1 MSANALKIG
10 VQSFGRFL
18 SGMVMPNIGAFIAW
32 GLITA
37 LFIPTGW
44 MPNEKLASLVG
55 PMITYL
61 LPLLIGYSGGKIVGG
76 DRGAVAGAVT
86 TMGVIVGS
94 DIPMFLGAMIAGPLG
109 GLAITKFDQKVH
121 GKIKPGFEMLVNN
134 FSLGIIAMLVA
145 IIAYVVI
152 GPVVSSVTQ
161 ALAAG
166 VGWIVDKSLLPL
178 VSIIVEP
185 AKILFLNN
193 AINHGVFTPL
203 GADQAAKFG
212 SSIYYLI
219 ETNPGPGLG
228 ILLAYIVA
236 GKGTAQK
243 SAYGAAIIHFF
254 GGIHEIYFPY
264 ILMKPRLV
272 IAVIA
277 GGMVGVGFNMVTG
290 NALAGPP
297 SPGSVFAL
305 TLMSTKGMGIVLTLG
320 SIAASAVTSFL
331 IGSVIVRKEASES
344 DDLEAAK
351 SAVASTKAQAKGQ
364 TLPRQPGTVVAGS
377 VRSIVVACDAGMGS
391 SAMGATVLRGKVNDA
406 GLNIEVTNAAIN
418 DLNHADI
425 VITQN
430 ELTDRARAKLPSAQH
445 FSIDNF
451 MDASFYDE
459 LVAKITRK
467 PESTEKDIQAPG
479 PQDNQAAEQDS
490 LTVSPQ
496 QVLLNAQVTTKADAL
511 ELISQNLSALGLVRG
526 DYVNAL
532 LAREEKVSTYLIN
545 GVAIPHGVNEAKQ
558 QVIQTGVFIVQA
570 PQGVVWNSKGDVAR
584 LIVGIS
590 AKGKDHLSLLQR
602 LTNVVMDEA
611 VAQQLATTTNKNDIL
626 DALNTA
632 AQTAPVQQEDLS
644 VVAQAQVVDVEGM
657 HARPAS
663 LISEKAAEF
672 SETDIRIRNDQRTAI
687 AKSMASILS
696 MGANHGD
703 VLTIS
708 AQGPEAEP
716 AVQVLA
722 EMINQGLDNE
732 AEQDTASYQPLAVLS
747 ALPDVRCRLTLSG
760 SAASPGITMAP
771 AFRLQA
777 DKMEYEEDAQDPKAE
792 ANLLGTALTEAARQ
806 LDDLRDNLKSRAP
819 NESAILRA
827 QKQLLKDEL
836 VLTDS
841 EKFIE
846 SGKTAAWSFHQ
857 AIDKQVASLKTVD
870 NERLRARI
878 ADLLDV
884 RDRVLALLVP
894 TAAAADYPKTDFIL
908 VAKDLTPSQTAGLHG
923 LKVRGICTE
932 LGGPNSHMAI
942 LARALG
948 IPAVV
953 GLGEG
958 TLENVDDGESIIVDP
973 QASSIYVD
981 PDEVTQKNGVQWI
994 EKWEQIRKAE
1004 DEQKHKPAETLD
1016 GRHIDVVCNIAK
1028 PEDAKLVLENGGE
1041 GVGLLRT
1048 EFLFESSTAEPTV
1061 EAQCDSLK
1069 AIVAELGSRQLIVR
1083 TADIGGDKPVSWLHI
1098 PHENNPFLGM
1108 RGIRLS
1114 FKYEAMFR
1122 RQLEAIYRTAIWQKE
1137 TTGSTGLHIMFPM
1150 IGRISEWKKAR
1161 DIAERVRLQ
1170 VDAPRLPLGI
1180 MIEVPSAVMVAE
1192 DLAKEVDF
1200 FSIGSNDLTQYTM
1213 AIDRLHPDLSNE
1225 ADSYHPAL
1233 VKMIEM
1239 TVKAAQTHG
1248 KWVGVCGNAAAN
1260 PNMAALLV
1268 GLGVTELSVSP
1279 ADTASVK
1286 NMIRAVSYRKLQ
1298 EKAIK
1303 ALQLESS
1310 EAVMALY
1317 KSNADLL

>member
-1 MSANALKIG
+1 MPGHTLKVG

-37 LFIPTGW
+37 LFIPSGW
-44 MPNEKLASLVG
+44 LPNEKLASLVG
-55 PMITYL
+55 PIITYL
-61 LPLLIGYSGGKIVGG
+61 LPLLIGYTGGKIVGG

-94 DIPMFLGAMIAGPLG
+94 DIPMFMGAMIAGPLG

-134 FSLGIIAMLVA
+134 FSLGIISMLVA
-145 IIAYVVI
+145 LIAYAII
-152 GPVVSSVTQ
+152 GPLVSIVTK

-166 VGWIVDKSLLPL
+166 VGWIVNMSLLPL

-203 GADQAAKFG
+203 GAEQAAKTG
-212 SSIYYLI
+212 ASIYYMI

-228 ILLAYIVA
+228 ILLAYMVA

-243 SAYGAAIIHFF
+243 SAYGAAIIEFF

-264 ILMKPRLV
+264 VLMKPRLI

-290 NALAGPP
+290 NALVGPP

-305 TLMSTKGMGIVLTLG
+305 TLMSTKGMGIVLTLI
-320 SIAASAVTSFL
+320 SITVSAVTSFL
-331 IGSVIVRKEASES
+331 IGSVIIRKDASES
-344 DDLEAAK
+344 DDLEAARA
-351 SAVASTKAQAKGQ
+351 AVASSKAEAKGQ
-364 TLPRQPGTVVAGS
+364 AIPIAAGS
-377 VRSIVVACDAGMGS
+377 IRSIVVACDAGMGS
-391 SAMGATVLRGKVNDA
+391 SAMGATVLRGKVRDA
-406 GLNIEVTNAAIN
+406 GLDIEVTNAAIN
-418 DLNHADI
+418 DLKDADI

-430 ELTDRARAKLPSAQH
+430 ELTDRARSKLPSAQH

-459 LVAKITRK
+459 LVAKITQK
-467 PESTEKDIQAPG
+467 PEIPEAVVQAPAS
-479 PQDNQAAEQDS
+479 QNDKTADEDTLS
-490 LTVSPQ
+490 VSPQ
-496 QVLLNAQVTTKADAL
+496 QILLNAQVTTKDDAL
-511 ELISQNLSALGLVRG
+511 ELISQNLSSLGFVSG
-526 DYVNAL
+526 DYLDAL
-532 LAREEKVSTYLIN
+532 VGREEKVSTYLIN
-545 GVAIPHGVNEAKQ
+545 GVAIPHGVNEAKE
-558 QVIQTGVFIVQA
+558 QVIETGVFIVQA
-570 PQGVVWNSKGDVAR
+570 PQGIVWNTKGDVAR
-584 LIVGIS
+584 LIVGIA

-611 VAQQLATTTNKNDIL
+611 IAEQLATTTHKNDIL
-626 DALNTA
+626 QALNTKDQA
-632 AQTAPVQQEDLS
+632 APEQLEDFS
-644 VVAQAQVVDVEGM
+644 VAAEAQVVDAQGM

-663 LISEKAAEF
+663 LISEQASKF
-672 SETDIRIRNDQRTAI
+672 SGTDIRIRNDQRTAT
-687 AKSMASILS
+687 AKSMASLLS

-708 AQGPEAEP
+708 AEGPEAEQ

-722 EMINQGLDNE
+722 QMIRQGLDNE
-732 AEQDTASYQPLAVLS
+732 EEQATASYNPLTVLS
-747 ALPDVRCRLTLSG
+747 PLPDVQCRLALKG

-777 DKMEYEEDAQDPKAE
+777 GKMKFEEYGQNPKEEAK
-792 ANLLGTALTEAARQ
+792 LFSTALTEAARQ
-806 LDDLRDNLKSRAP
+806 LDKLKANLQSRAP
-819 NESAILRA
+819 NEAAILHA
-827 QKQLLKDEL
+827 QKQLLQDEL

-841 EKFIE
+841 ERFIVN
-846 SGKTAAWSFHQ
+846 GKTAAWSFHQ
-857 AIDKQVASLKTVD
+857 AIEKQVGSLKTVD

-878 ADLLDV
+878 ADLIDV
-884 RDRVLALLVP
+884 RDRVVALMVP
-894 TAAAADYPKTDFIL
+894 AVSAVTYPQTDFIL
-908 VAKDLTPSQTAGLHG
+908 MARDLTPSQTAGLHG

-948 IPAVV
+948 LPAVV

-958 TLENVDDGESIIVDP
+958 ALADIEDGELIIVDP

-981 PDEVTQKNGVQWI
+981 PDEATQKNGVKWI
-994 EKWEQIRKAE
+994 EQWEQIRTAE
-1004 DEQKHKPAETLD
+1004 DAQKHKAAETLD

-1028 PEDAKLVLENGGE
+1028 PEDAKLVIDDGGE

-1048 EFLFESSTAEPTV
+1048 EFLFESSATEPPV
-1061 EAQCDSLK
+1061 EQQCEALK
-1069 AIVAELGSRQLIVR
+1069 AIIKELGNRQLVVR
-1083 TADIGGDKPVSWLHI
+1083 TLDIGGDKGVSWLHM
-1098 PHENNPFLGM
+1098 PHEDNPFLGM

-1114 FKYEAMFR
+1114 FKYEDIFK
-1122 RQLEAIYRTAIWQKE
+1122 RQLESIYRAAIWQKE

-1150 IGRISEWKKAR
+1150 IGRMSEWRKAR
-1161 DIAERVRLQ
+1161 DIAESVRLQ
-1170 VDAPRLPLGI
+1170 LNAPQLPLGI

-1192 DLAKEVDF
+1192 HLAKEVDF
-1200 FSIGSNDLTQYTM
+1200 FSIGSNDLTQYTL
-1213 AIDRLHPDLSNE
+1213 AIDRLHPDLCRD

-1233 VKMIEM
+1233 VKMVEM
-1239 TVKAAQTHG
+1239 TVRAAQAHG

-1260 PNMAALLV
+1260 PSLATLLV

-1279 ADTASVK
+1279 ANVGAVK
-1286 NMIRAVSYRKLQ
+1286 NIIRAVSYNKLQ
-1298 EKAIK
+1298 EKANK
-1303 ALQLESS
+1303 ALQLGSS

-1317 KSNADLL
+1317 KTNDDLL

>member
-1 MSANALKIG
+1 MSDNALKIG
-10 VQSFGRFL
+10 IQSFGRFL

-37 LFIPTGW
+37 LFIPSGW
-44 MPNEKLASLVG
+44 LPNEKLASLVG
-55 PMITYL
+55 PIITYL
-61 LPLLIGYSGGKIVGG
+61 LPLLIGYTGGKIVGG

-94 DIPMFLGAMIAGPLG
+94 DIPMFMGAMIAGPLG

-134 FSLGIIAMLVA
+134 FSLGIISMMVALIAYA
-145 IIAYVVI
+145 II
-152 GPVVSSVTQ
+152 GPLVSALTK

-166 VGWIVDKSLLPL
+166 VGWIVNMSLLPL
-178 VSIIVEP
+178 VSILVEP

-203 GADQAAKFG
+203 GAEQAAKTG
-212 SSIYYLI
+212 ASIYYLI

-228 ILLAYIVA
+228 ILLAYMVA

-264 ILMKPRLV
+264 ILMKPRLI

-290 NALAGPP
+290 NALVGPP

-305 TLMSTKGMGIVLTLG
+305 TLMSTKGMGIVLTLS
-320 SIAASAVTSFL
+320 SIAVSAVISFL
-331 IGSVIVRKEASES
+331 IGSVIIRKDASES
-344 DDLEAAK
+344 DDLESAK
-351 SAVASTKAQAKGQ
+351 AAVASSKAEAKGQ
-364 TLPRQPGTVVAGS
+364 APTVAAGS

-391 SAMGATVLRGKVNDA
+391 SAMGASVLRGKVREA
-406 GLNIEVTNAAIN
+406 GLDIEVTNAAIN
-418 DLNHADI
+418 DLKDADI

-430 ELTDRARAKLPSAQH
+430 ELTARARTKLPSAQH

-451 MDASFYDE
+451 MDAGFYDE
-459 LVAKITRK
+459 LVTKITQK
-467 PESTEKDIQAPG
+467 PETVVQASAS
-479 PQDNQAAEQDS
+479 QNNKTDAEDT

-496 QVLLNAQVTTKADAL
+496 QILLDAKVATKEDVIK
-511 ELISQNLSALGLVRG
+511 LISQKLSALGLVSG
-526 DYVNAL
+526 DYLDAL

-545 GVAIPHGVNEAKQ
+545 GVAIPHGINEAKQ
-558 QVIQTGVFIVQA
+558 QVIQSGVFIVQV
-570 PQGVVWNSKGDVAR
+570 PQGVTWNSKGDVAR
-584 LIVGIS
+584 LIVGIA

-611 VAQQLATTTNKNDIL
+611 VAERLATTTNKADIL
-626 DALNTA
+626 QALNTEALA
-632 AQTAPVQQEDLS
+632 APAQQADLS
-644 VVAQAQVVDVEGM
+644 VVAQAQVVDAQGM

-663 LISEKAAEF
+663 LISEKAAKF
-672 SETDIRIRNDQRTAI
+672 SGTEIRIRNDRRTAT
-687 AKSMASILS
+687 AKSMASLLS
-696 MGANHGD
+696 MGADHGD

-708 AQGPEAEP
+708 ADGPEAEQ

-722 EMINQGLDNE
+722 EMIRQGLDNE
-732 AEQDTASYQPLAVLS
+732 EEQANASYNPLTVLS
-747 ALPDVRCRLTLSG
+747 ALPDVQCRLSLKG

-777 DKMEYEEDAQDPKAE
+777 GKIKFEEYGQEPKEEAK
-792 ANLLGTALTEAARQ
+792 LFSTALTEAARQ
-806 LDDLRDNLKSRAP
+806 LDKLKANLQSRAP
-819 NESAILRA
+819 NEAAILHA
-827 QKQLLKDEL
+827 QKQLLQDEL

-841 EKFIE
+841 EKFIVN
-846 SGKTAAWSFHQ
+846 GKTAAWSFHQ
-857 AIDKQVASLKTVD
+857 AIEKQVGSLKTVD

-878 ADLLDV
+878 ADLIDV
-884 RDRVLALLVP
+884 RDRVLALMVP
-894 TAAAADYPKTDFIL
+894 AVSAVEYPQTDFIL
-908 VAKDLTPSQTAGLHG
+908 LAKDLTPSQTAGLHG

-948 IPAVV
+948 LPAVV

-958 TLENVDDGESIIVDP
+958 ALANIEDGELIIVDP

-981 PDEVTQKNGVQWI
+981 PDEATQKNGVKWIDQW
-994 EKWEQIRKAE
+994 EEIRTAE
-1004 DEQKHKPAETLD
+1004 DAQKHNAAETLD
-1016 GRHIDVVCNIAK
+1016 GRHIDVVCNIAR
-1028 PEDAKLVLENGGE
+1028 PEDAKLVLDDGGE

-1048 EFLFESSTAEPTV
+1048 EFLFESSSTEPPV
-1061 EAQCDSLK
+1061 EKQCEALK
-1069 AIVAELGSRQLIVR
+1069 TIINELGSRQLVVR
-1083 TADIGGDKPVSWLHI
+1083 TLDIGGDKAVSWLHM
-1098 PHENNPFLGM
+1098 PQEDNPFLGM

-1114 FKYEAMFR
+1114 FKYEDIFK

-1150 IGRISEWKKAR
+1150 IGRMSEWRKAR
-1161 DIAERVRLQ
+1161 DIAESVRSQLN
-1170 VDAPRLPLGI
+1170 APRLPLGI

-1192 DLAKEVDF
+1192 HLAKEVDF
-1200 FSIGSNDLTQYTM
+1200 FSIGSNDLTQYTL
-1213 AIDRLHPDLSNE
+1213 AIDRLHPDLCSE

-1233 VKMIEM
+1233 VKMVKT
-1239 TVKAAQTHG
+1239 TVEAAQAHG
-1248 KWVGVCGNAAAN
+1248 KWVGVCGNAASN
-1260 PNMAALLV
+1260 PSLATLLV

-1279 ADTASVK
+1279 ANVGAVK
-1286 NMIRAVSYRKLQ
+1286 NIIRAVSYRKLQ
-1298 EKAIK
+1298 EKVNK
-1303 ALQLESS
+1303 ALQLDSS

-1317 KSNADLL
+1317 KTNDDLL

>member
-1 MSANALKIG
+1 MSGNAMKVG

-44 MPNEKLASLVG
+44 LPNEKLASLVG
-55 PMITYL
+55 PMIKYL
-61 LPLLIGYSGGKIVGG
+61 LPLLIGYTGGKMVGG

-109 GLAITKFDQKVH
+109 GLAITKFDQQVH

-134 FSLGIIAMLVA
+134 FSLGIISMVVALIAYA
-145 IIAYVVI
+145 II
-152 GPVVSSVTQ
+152 GPLVSSLTK
-161 ALAAG
+161 ALASG
-166 VGWIVDKSLLPL
+166 VGWIVNMSLLPL

-203 GADQAAKFG
+203 GAEQSAKVG
-212 SSIYYLI
+212 ASIYYMI

-228 ILLAYIVA
+228 ILLAYMVA

-290 NALAGPP
+290 NALVGPP

-305 TLMSTKGMGIVLTLG
+305 TLMSTKGMGIVLTLS
-320 SIAASAVTSFL
+320 SIAVSAVTSFL
-331 IGSVIVRKEASES
+331 IGSVIVRKDASES

-351 SAVASTKAQAKGQ
+351 AAVASSKAEAKGQ
-364 TLPRQPGTVVAGS
+364 ATPVAAGS

-391 SAMGATVLRGKVNDA
+391 SAMGATVLRGKVKDA
-406 GLNIEVTNAAIN
+406 GLKIEVTNAAIN
-418 DLNHADI
+418 DLKDADI

-451 MDASFYDE
+451 MDASFYDD
-459 LVAKITRK
+459 LVAKIV
-467 PESTEKDIQAPG
+467 QAPAK
-479 PQDNQAAEQDS
+479 QNDQAVAEDP
-490 LTVSPQ
+490 LTVGQQQILVSPQ
-496 QVLLNAQVTTKADAL
+496 QILLNAQVTTKDDVL

-526 DYVNAL
+526 DYLDAL

-545 GVAIPHGVNEAKQ
+545 GAAIPHGVNEAKQ
-558 QVIQTGVFIVQA
+558 QVIQTGVFIVQV
-570 PQGVVWNSKGDVAR
+570 PQGVVWNAKGDVAR
-584 LIVGIS
+584 LIVGIA

-611 VAQQLATTTNKNDIL
+611 VAEQLATTTHKNDIFQ
-626 DALNTA
+626 ALNA
-632 AQTAPVQQEDLS
+632 KEQTAPVQQEDYS

-663 LISEKAAEF
+663 LISEQAAKF
-672 SETDIRIRNDQRTAI
+672 SGTDIRIRNDQRTAI
-687 AKSMASILS
+687 AKSMASLLS
-696 MGANHGD
+696 MGANQGD
-703 VLTIS
+703 VLIIS
-708 AQGPEAEP
+708 AQGPEAEQ

-722 EMINQGLDNE
+722 EMIRQGLDNE
-732 AEQDTASYQPLAVLS
+732 EEQANASYHPLTVLS
-747 ALPDVRCRLTLSG
+747 ALPDVQCRLTLKG

-777 DKMEYEEDAQDPKAE
+777 GKMRYEEEAQDPKEE
-792 ANLLGTALTEAARQ
+792 AKLFSTALTEAAQQ
-806 LDDLRDNLKSRAP
+806 LDELKANLQSRAP
-819 NESAILRA
+819 NEAAILHA
-827 QKQLLKDEL
+827 QKQLLQDEL

-841 EKFIE
+841 EKFIVN
-846 SGKTAAWSFHQ
+846 GKTAAWSFHQ
-857 AIDKQVASLKTVD
+857 AIEKQVESLKTVD

-878 ADLLDV
+878 ADLIDV
-884 RDRVLALLVP
+884 RDRVLALMVP
-894 TAAAADYPKTDFIL
+894 AVSAVDYPQTDFIL
-908 VAKDLTPSQTAGLHG
+908 MTKDLTPSQTAGLYG

-958 TLENVDDGESIIVDP
+958 ALKNIEDGEYIIVDP
-973 QASSIYVD
+973 QASSIYID
-981 PDEVTQKNGVQWI
+981 PDEATQKNGVAWI
-994 EKWEQIRKAE
+994 EQWEQIRKAE
-1004 DEQKHKPAETLD
+1004 DAQKHKAAETLD

-1028 PEDAKLVLENGGE
+1028 PEDAKLVLDNGGE

-1061 EAQCDSLK
+1061 EAQCASLK
-1069 AIVAELGSRQLIVR
+1069 AIVEELGGRQLIVR

-1114 FKYEAMFR
+1114 FKYEDMFR
-1122 RQLEAIYRTAIWQKE
+1122 RQLEAIYQTAIWQKE

-1150 IGRISEWKKAR
+1150 IGRMSEWRKAR
-1161 DIAERVRLQ
+1161 DIADRIRLQ
-1170 VDAPRLPLGI
+1170 LNAPQLPLGI

-1192 DLAKEVDF
+1192 HLAKEVDF
-1200 FSIGSNDLTQYTM
+1200 FSIGSNDLTQYTL
-1213 AIDRLHPDLSNE
+1213 AIDRLHPDLCSE

-1233 VKMIEM
+1233 VKMVEM
-1239 TVKAAQTHG
+1239 TVSAAQAHG

-1260 PNMAALLV
+1260 PSLATLLV

-1279 ADTASVK
+1279 ANVGAVK
-1286 NMIRAVSYRKLQ
+1286 NIIRAVSYRKLQ
-1298 EKAIK
+1298 AKAKK

-1310 EAVMALY
+1310 EAVMELY
-1317 KSNADLL
+1317 KTNDDLL